1 MRHSF
6 FFVICAREDLP
17 LEAVSKFVMA
27 KLKHQSK
34 ELIEAAIKRSS
45 LILVSS
51 EEGSEQ
57 TYLHLH
63 NIVHA
68 VLKEGQ
74 TFNLNSRENDHW
86 HDMVEMVKIFQGLM
100 EAHRKDYAFL
110 KKLMP
115 HCRSLLQ
122 YITSDFTSDEGTIF
136 KMLSPFIDIA
146 IVVDWLRTVS
156 RVCLAFYLPY
166 MVCEKIGWF
175 SSHLT

>member
-1 MRHSF
+1 M
-6 FFVICAREDLP
+6 ICAREDLP

-74 TFNLNSRENDHW
+74 IFNLNSRENDHW
-86 HDMVEMVKIFQGLM
+86 HDMVKMVNIFQSLM
-100 EAHRKDYAFL
+100 NENRENYAL
-110 KKLMP
+110 
-115 HCRSLLQ
+115 
-122 YITSDFTSDEGTIF
+122 
-136 KMLSPFIDIA
+136 
-146 IVVDWLRTVS
+146 
-156 RVCLAFYLPY
+156 
-166 MVCEKIGWF
+166 
-175 SSHLT
+175 